1 MAAGSAPVEFLVR
14 DAEATDLPD
23 AAFDLVL
30 CSNGMA
36 YLEVKL
42 DCFDEYFFPCPAFG
56 REALGQQLAASLLR
70 QPDMRHL
77 THAVRSGFLHC
88 SIATLALPF

>member
-23 AAFDLVL
+23 AAFDLIL

-36 YLEVKL
+36 YLEVK
-42 DCFDEYFFPCPAFG
+42 
-56 REALGQQLAASLLR
+56 
-70 QPDMRHL
+70 
-77 THAVRSGFLHC
+77 T
-88 SIATLALPF
+88 